1 MTQPAAA
8 LSETTSSANVKC
20 YGGTDGTAG
29 VSVSGGTSAYTYSW
43 SPSGGTGASATG
55 LTAGSYTVT
64 ITDAAGC
71 TLQKTITITE
81 PPVLAATTSQVD
93 VKCFGATTG
102 SATVSVSGGTGT
114 YTYLWSPSGG
124 TGATASGLGA
134 GNYSVL
140 ITDAAGCTL
149 TKNFTITQP
158 AAALSATTSSTN
170 VKCFGGTDG
179 TAGVSVSGGTS
190 AYTYSW
196 SPSGGTGASATGLTA
211 GSYTVTITD
220 AAGCT
225 LQKTITITEPPV
237 LAATTSQ
244 VDVKC
249 FGATTGSA
257 TVSVSGGTG
266 TYTYLWSPSGGTGA
280 TASGLGAGNYS
291 VLITDA
297 AGCTLTKN
305 FTITQPAAALSAT
318 TSSTN
323 VKCFGGT
330 DGTAGVSV
338 SGGTSA
344 YTHSWSPSRG
354 TGASATGL
362 TAGSYTGT
370 ITDAAGCT
378 LQKTITITEPP
389 VLAATTSQVD
399 VKCFGATTGSATV
412 SVSGGT
418 GTYTYLWSPSGGTG
432 ATASGLG
439 AGNYSV
445 LITDAAGC
453 TLTKNFTITQPAAAL
468 SATTSSTNVKCFG
481 GTDGTAGVSVSGG
494 TSAYTYSWSP
504 SGGTGASA
512 TGLTAG
518 SYTVTITDAAG
529 CTLQKTITITEP
541 PVLAATTSQVDVKCF
556 GATTGSATVSVSGG
570 TGTYT
575 YLWSPSGGTGATA
588 SGLGAGKYSGL
599 ITDAAGCT
607 LTKNFTITQPAAA
620 LSATT
625 SSTNVKCFGG
635 TDGTAGVSVS
645 GGTSAYT
652 YSWSPSGGT
661 GASATGLTAGSYTV
675 TITDAAGCTLQ
686 KTITITEPPVLAA
699 TTSQVDVKCFGAT
712 TGSAT
717 VSVSGGTGTYTY
729 LWSPSGGTGA
739 TASGLGAGNYSVL
752 ITDAAGCTLT
762 KNFTIT
768 QPAAALS
775 ATTSSTNVKCFGGT
789 DGTAGV
795 SVSGGTS
802 AYTYSWSPSGGTGAS
817 ATGLTAGSYTV
828 TITDAAGCTLQKTI
842 TITEPPVL
850 AATTSQVDVK
860 CFGATTG
867 SATVSVSGGTG
878 TYTYLWSPSG
888 GTGATASGLGA
899 GNYSVLIT
907 DAAGCTLTKNFTIT
921 QPAAALSATTSSTN
935 VKCFGG
941 TDGTAG
947 VSVSGGTSAY
957 TYSWSPSGGTG
968 ASATGLTAG
977 SYTVTIT
984 DAAGCTLQKTI
995 TITEPP
1001 VLAAV
1006 VLTAVDATCGQTN
1019 GSFTIGA
1026 VTGGVAPYTYS
1037 VDGSAFTTTTT
1048 YPGLGA
1054 GSHSVVV
1061 KDANGCSL
1069 TTSASVSNS
1078 SGPTAVVLTA
1088 VDATCGQ
1095 TNGSFTIGA
1104 VTGGVAPYTYSVDG
1118 SAFTTTTTYPGL
1130 GAGSHSVVVK
1140 DANGCSFTTSAS
1152 VSNSSGPTAVV
1163 LTAVDATC
1171 GQTNGSF
1178 TIGAVTGGVAP
1189 YTYSVDGSAFTTT
1202 TTYPGLGAGSHSV
1215 VVKDANGCSFTT
1227 SASVSNSSGPTAVVL
1242 TAVDAT
1248 CGQTNG

>member
-20 YGGTDGTAG
+20 Y
-29 VSVSGGTSAYTYSW
+29 
-43 SPSGGTGASATG
+43 
-55 LTAGSYTVT
+55 
-64 ITDAAGC
+64 
-71 TLQKTITITE
+71 
-81 PPVLAATTSQVD
+81 
-93 VKCFGATTG
+93 
-102 SATVSVSGGTGT
+102 
-114 YTYLWSPSGG
+114 
-124 TGATASGLGA
+124 
-134 GNYSVL
+134 
-140 ITDAAGCTL
+140 
-149 TKNFTITQP
+149 
-158 AAALSATTSSTN
+158 
-170 VKCFGGTDG
+170 
-179 TAGVSVSGGTS
+179 
-190 AYTYSW
+190 
-196 SPSGGTGASATGLTA
+196 
-211 GSYTVTITD
+211 
-220 AAGCT
+220 
-225 LQKTITITEPPV
+225 
-237 LAATTSQ
+237 
-244 VDVKC
+244 
-249 FGATTGSA
+249 
-257 TVSVSGGTG
+257 
-266 TYTYLWSPSGGTGA
+266 
-280 TASGLGAGNYS
+280 
-291 VLITDA
+291 
-297 AGCTLTKN
+297 
-305 FTITQPAAALSAT
+305 
-318 TSSTN
+318 
-323 VKCFGGT
+323 
-330 DGTAGVSV
+330 
-338 SGGTSA
+338 
-344 YTHSWSPSRG
+344 
-354 TGASATGL
+354 
-362 TAGSYTGT
+362 
-370 ITDAAGCT
+370 
-378 LQKTITITEPP
+378 
-389 VLAATTSQVD
+389 
-399 VKCFGATTGSATV
+399 
-412 SVSGGT
+412 
-418 GTYTYLWSPSGGTG
+418 
-432 ATASGLG
+432 
-439 AGNYSV
+439 
-445 LITDAAGC
+445 
-453 TLTKNFTITQPAAAL
+453 
-468 SATTSSTNVKCFG
+468 
-481 GTDGTAGVSVSGG
+481 
-494 TSAYTYSWSP
+494 
-504 SGGTGASA
+504 
-512 TGLTAG
+512 
-518 SYTVTITDAAG
+518 
-529 CTLQKTITITEP
+529 
-541 PVLAATTSQVDVKCF
+541 
-556 GATTGSATVSVSGG
+556 
-570 TGTYT
+570 
-575 YLWSPSGGTGATA
+575 
-588 SGLGAGKYSGL
+588 
-599 ITDAAGCT
+599 
-607 LTKNFTITQPAAA
+607 
-620 LSATT
+620 
-625 SSTNVKCFGG
+625 
-635 TDGTAGVSVS
+635 
-645 GGTSAYT
+645 
-652 YSWSPSGGT
+652 
-661 GASATGLTAGSYTV
+661 
-675 TITDAAGCTLQ
+675 
-686 KTITITEPPVLAA
+686 
-699 TTSQVDVKCFGAT
+699 
-712 TGSAT
+712 
-717 VSVSGGTGTYTY
+717 
-729 LWSPSGGTGA
+729 
-739 TASGLGAGNYSVL
+739 
-752 ITDAAGCTLT
+752 
-762 KNFTIT
+762 
-768 QPAAALS
+768 
-775 ATTSSTNVKCFGGT
+775 GGT

-1061 KDANGCSL
+1061 KDANGCS
-1069 TTSASVSNS
+1069 
-1078 SGPTAVVLTA
+1078 
-1088 VDATCGQ
+1088 
-1095 TNGSFTIGA
+1095 
-1104 VTGGVAPYTYSVDG
+1104 
-1118 SAFTTTTTYPGL
+1118 
-1130 GAGSHSVVVK
+1130 
-1140 DANGCSFTTSAS
+1140 FTTSAS